1 MKNIMNSYF
10 VKTHKLEIS
19 ITIIAIVLFM
29 IYFIG
34 APNVFTRFPIYRAFM
49 QSMPFFGIIA
59 ISATFVVTLGEIDL
73 SFPSIVG
80 ITSLTFG
87 MVLTGTDGN
96 FFISFIAATSLGMFA
111 GLMNGLLVT
120 KIGIPS
126 IVATI
131 GTLFFW
137 RGLVNVVSQGS
148 GIAIVDVADQTWH
161 HALFVEKVFGK
172 IPAQFIWFIVLTAL
186 MQWVYRYHKFGNHI
200 HFVGD
205 NKASS
210 QMMGINVDN
219 VKIIAFVQLGFF
231 SAVAGI
237 FTMYEM
243 LYFWPTQGSGLMLT
257 TLAAVFVG
265 GTSVFGGKGTI
276 FGTFIGV
283 LNNWIFGVWN
293 HCIRFIRILCS
304 VYKWINDY
312 FCSNNLCF
320 DSKKTILI
328 MNGRLQDK
336 IAIITGAGA
345 GIGEATAKKF
355 VQEGAKVIIAEINSE
370 NGIKVADEINNN
382 GGKAYFI
389 ETDVTSS
396 SSVKSMVEK
405 TVSIF
410 GSPEILIN
418 NAGIVVFDDP
428 LKLSDEDWKK
438 CFSVDLD
445 GVWYGCQHTFLICWI
460 KKKEVLLI

>member
-1 MKNIMNSYF
+1 MKAILNSYF
-10 VKTHKLEIS
+10 VKTHRLEIS
-19 ITIIAIVLFM
+19 ISIIAIILFL

-34 APNVFTRFPIYRAFM
+34 APQVFTRFPIYRAFM

-59 ISATFVVTLGEIDL
+59 ISVTFVITLGEIDL

-87 MVLTGTDGN
+87 SILTATDGN
-96 FFISFIAATSLGMFA
+96 FFIAFALASMLGMFA
-111 GLMNGLLVT
+111 GLINGLLVT

-131 GTLFFW
+131 GTLYFW
-137 RGLVNVVSQGS
+137 RGLVNVVSQGK
-148 GIAIVDVADQTWH
+148 GVAIVDVADGTWH
-161 HALFVEKVFGK
+161 HALFVEKFLDK

-231 SAVAGI
+231 SSLAGI

-265 GTSVFGGKGTI
+265 GTSVFGGRGTI

-283 LNNWIFGVWN
+283 LIIGSLESGIIALGLSGFYVQ
-293 HCIRFIRILCS
+293 FI
-304 VYKWINDY
+304 NG
-312 FCSNNLCF
+312 
-320 DSKKTILI
+320 I
-328 MNGRLQDK
+328 M
-336 IAIITGAGA
+336 ITGAVTIYA
-345 GIGEATAKKF
+345 LIQRKK
-355 VQEGAKVIIAEINSE
+355 
-370 NGIKVADEINNN
+370 
-382 GGKAYFI
+382 
-389 ETDVTSS
+389 T
-396 SSVKSMVEK
+396 
-405 TVSIF
+405 
-410 GSPEILIN
+410 
-418 NAGIVVFDDP
+418 
-428 LKLSDEDWKK
+428 
-438 CFSVDLD
+438 
-445 GVWYGCQHTFLICWI
+445 
-460 KKKEVLLI
+460 

>member
-1 MKNIMNSYF
+1 MSTILNSYF

-19 ITIIAIVLFM
+19 ITIIAIVLFL
-29 IYFIG
+29 IYFLG
-34 APNVFTRFPIYRAFM
+34 APHVFTRFPIYRAFM

-80 ITSLTFG
+80 ITSLT
-87 MVLTGTDGN
+87 
-96 FFISFIAATSLGMFA
+96 LGMFA
-111 GLMNGLLVT
+111 GLVNGLLVT

-137 RGLVNVVSQGS
+137 RGLVNVISQGS
-148 GIAIVDVADQTWH
+148 GIAIVDVADGTWH
-161 HALFVEKVFGK
+161 HTLFVEKLFNK
-172 IPAQFIWFIVLTAL
+172 IPAQFIWFIVLTGL

-205 NKASS
+205 NKASA
-210 QMMGINVDN
+210 QMMGINVDT

-231 SAVAGI
+231 SALAGI

-283 LNNWIFGVWN
+283 L
-293 HCIRFIRILCS
+293 
-304 VYKWINDY
+304 
-312 FCSNNLCF
+312 
-320 DSKKTILI
+320 
-328 MNGRLQDK
+328 
-336 IAIITGAGA
+336 II
-345 GIGEATAKKF
+345 
-355 VQEGAKVIIAEINSE
+355 
-370 NGIKVADEINNN
+370 
-382 GGKAYFI
+382 
-389 ETDVTSS
+389 
-396 SSVKSMVEK
+396 
-405 TVSIF
+405 
-410 GSPEILIN
+410 GSLES
-418 NAGIVVFDDP
+418 GIVA
-428 LKLSDEDWKK
+428 LGLSG
-438 CFSVDLD
+438 FYVQFINGLMIT
-445 GVWYGCQHTFLICWI
+445 VAVTIYALIQ
-460 KKKEVLLI
+460 KRKN

>member
-1 MKNIMNSYF
+1 MQNFFNSYF
-10 VKTHKLEIS
+10 FKTHKLEIS
-19 ITIIAIVLFM
+19 IFFIALILFL

-34 APNVFTRFPIYRAFM
+34 ANNVFTRFPIYRAFM

-87 MVLTGTDGN
+87 MLLTATNGN
-96 FFISFIAATSLGMFA
+96 FFIAFSLSAALGMFA
-111 GLMNGLLVT
+111 GLINGLLVT

-137 RGLVNVVSQGS
+137 RGLVNVVAQGS
-148 GIAIVDVADQTWH
+148 GIAIVDVAENTWPH
-161 HALFVEKVFGK
+161 TFFVEKIFGY
-172 IPAQFIWFIVLTAL
+172 IPAQFVWFVVLTIL
-186 MQWVYRYHKFGNHI
+186 MQWIYRYHKFGNHL

-210 QMMGINVDN
+210 IMMGINVDN

-231 SAVAGI
+231 SALAGI

-276 FGTFIGV
+276 VGTFIGV
-283 LNNWIFGVWN
+283 LIIGSLESGIVALGLSGFY
-293 HCIRFIRILCS
+293 IQFIYGLMITSAVTIYAIIQR
-304 VYKWINDY
+304 
-312 FCSNNLCF
+312 
-320 DSKKTILI
+320 KKT
-328 MNGRLQDK
+328 
-336 IAIITGAGA
+336 
-345 GIGEATAKKF
+345 
-355 VQEGAKVIIAEINSE
+355 
-370 NGIKVADEINNN
+370 
-382 GGKAYFI
+382 
-389 ETDVTSS
+389 
-396 SSVKSMVEK
+396 
-405 TVSIF
+405 
-410 GSPEILIN
+410 
-418 NAGIVVFDDP
+418 
-428 LKLSDEDWKK
+428 
-438 CFSVDLD
+438 
-445 GVWYGCQHTFLICWI
+445 
-460 KKKEVLLI
+460 

>member
-1 MKNIMNSYF
+1 MNNILNSYF

-19 ITIIAIVLFM
+19 ITIIAIVLFL

-34 APNVFTRFPIYRAFM
+34 ATNVFTRFPIYRAFM

-87 MVLTGTDGN
+87 MLLTSTDGN
-96 FFISFIAATSLGMFA
+96 FFISFVLATSLGMFA
-111 GLMNGLLVT
+111 GLVNGLLVT

-131 GTLFFW
+131 GTLYFW
-137 RGLVNVVSQGS
+137 RGLVNVISQGS
-148 GIAIVDVADQTWH
+148 GIAIVDVADGTWH
-161 HALFVEKVFGK
+161 HTLFVEKLFGK

-186 MQWVYRYHKFGNHI
+186 MQWFYRYHKFGNHI

-205 NKASS
+205 NKASA
-210 QMMGINVDN
+210 QMMGINVDL

-231 SAVAGI
+231 SALAGI
-237 FTMYEM
+237 LTMYEM

-283 LNNWIFGVWN
+283 L
-293 HCIRFIRILCS
+293 
-304 VYKWINDY
+304 
-312 FCSNNLCF
+312 
-320 DSKKTILI
+320 
-328 MNGRLQDK
+328 
-336 IAIITGAGA
+336 II
-345 GIGEATAKKF
+345 
-355 VQEGAKVIIAEINSE
+355 
-370 NGIKVADEINNN
+370 
-382 GGKAYFI
+382 
-389 ETDVTSS
+389 
-396 SSVKSMVEK
+396 
-405 TVSIF
+405 
-410 GSPEILIN
+410 GSLES
-418 NAGIVVFDDP
+418 GIVA
-428 LKLSDEDWKK
+428 LGLSGFYVQFIYGIMITAAVTIYAVIQRKK
-438 CFSVDLD
+438 S
-445 GVWYGCQHTFLICWI
+445 
-460 KKKEVLLI
+460 